1 MENGGVGGGGDVPE
15 NGNDHFLGTQSE
27 SAGKSEACAGCP
39 NQQICASAPKG
50 PDPVQYS
57 VEHTAC
63 IQLRRFCWR
72 WALLV
77 IPFYFVILLSLW
89 YRGYVQKILQF
100 ISC

>member
-50 PDPVQYS
+50 PDPVLS
-57 VEHTAC
+57 GAHGLHPVEKVLLAMG
-63 IQLRRFCWR
+63 IVSYPFLFCDSPE
-72 WALLV
+72 LV
-77 IPFYFVILLSLW
+77 VSRICAEDFTVY
-89 YRGYVQKILQF
+89 
-100 ISC
+100 

>member
-50 PDPVQYS
+50 PDPVGIFCRPLLQS
-57 VEHTAC
+57 PLVSITAKMGN
-63 IQLRRFCWR
+63 IDPQ
-72 WALLV
+72 
-77 IPFYFVILLSLW
+77 
-89 YRGYVQKILQF
+89 G
-100 ISC
+100 

>member
-50 PDPVQYS
+50 PDPGTHGSRVYYS
-57 VEHTAC
+57 FSRTYV
-63 IQLRRFCWR
+63 F
-72 WALLV
+72 LV
-77 IPFYFVILLSLW
+77 KLT
-89 YRGYVQKILQF
+89 KIRSTCVLAQQDW
-100 ISC
+100 S